1 MQVLDAP
8 LPPAAVALNRFGL
21 GARLD
26 DVPPK
31 DPKGWLRDQLE
42 AYQARPPVIAALPN
56 SEAIAVPYF
65 QSRRQANRA
74 SDAEAKQAIY
84 AASRSAH
91 RRVYRAAVNARIA
104 NALTTETPFTER
116 LVHFWANHFA
126 ISADKVTT
134 VPFVGSFES
143 EAIRPHIMG
152 NFHDLVFAV
161 ERHPGMLIYLDQASS
176 IGPQSA
182 MAQRARSRNSLRVPG
197 MNENLAREI
206 MELHTLGVRS
216 GYTQNDVT
224 EFARALTGWS
234 IGGVAAP
241 AFEQDVAPG
250 AFIFR
255 PAMHEPG
262 ERTIVGRR
270 YGQMGEE
277 QARAVLRD
285 LVKAPAT
292 ATHIATKLA
301 RHFAGDDAPA
311 ALVERLSRAFGDTQG
326 DLPTLYRVLIDAPE
340 SWAPRFLK
348 FKTPWEWAVSALRG
362 IGFKTAD
369 RLPALQMLS
378 QLGQSVWEPGSP
390 AGWADIAT
398 NWAAPDALLRRV
410 EVANRLATLAADR
423 HDPRELA
430 TKLLATPPSPDTRA
444 AIEGADSRLTGLAL
458 LLVSP
463 EFQRR

>member
-1 MQVLDAP
+1 MQILDVP
-8 LPPAAVALNRFGL
+8 LSPTAVALNRFGL
-21 GARLD
+21 GATPE

-42 AYQARPPVIAALPN
+42 AYQARPTVIVALPN
-56 SEAIAVPYF
+56 SEAIAIPYF

-74 SDAEAKQAIY
+74 GDAEAKQAIF
-84 AASRSAH
+84 AASRSDH

-104 NALTTETPFTER
+104 NAIATETPFTER

-134 VPFVGSFES
+134 VPFAGSFEN

-182 MAQRARSRNSLRVPG
+182 MAQRARSRNAPRVPG

-241 AFEQDVAPG
+241 VLEQDVALG

-262 ERTIVGRR
+262 ERTIMGRR

-301 RHFAGDDAPA
+301 RHFAGDDPPA
-311 ALVERLSRAFGDTQG
+311 VLVERLGRAFGDTQG
-326 DLPTLYRVLIDAPE
+326 DLPTLYRVLIDSPE
-340 SWAPRFLK
+340 SWAPRFVK
-348 FKTPWEWAVSALRG
+348 FKTPWEWAISALRG

-369 RLPALQMLS
+369 RLPAPQMLS

-390 AGWADIAT
+390 AGWTDLAT
-398 NWAAPDALLRRV
+398 SWAAPDALLRRV
-410 EVANRLATLAADR
+410 EVANRLATLTADR

-430 TKLLATPPSPDTRA
+430 TKLLATPPPPSTRA
-444 AIEGADSRLTGLAL
+444 AIEGAESRLTGLAL

>member
-1 MQVLDAP
+1 
-8 LPPAAVALNRFGL
+8 
-21 GARLD
+21 
-26 DVPPK
+26 
-31 DPKGWLRDQLE
+31 
-42 AYQARPPVIAALPN
+42 
-56 SEAIAVPYF
+56 
-65 QSRRQANRA
+65 
-74 SDAEAKQAIY
+74 
-84 AASRSAH
+84 
-91 RRVYRAAVNARIA
+91 VYRAAVNARIA
-104 NALTTETPFTER
+104 NALATETPFAER
-116 LVHFWANHFA
+116 LVYFWANHFA

-134 VPFVGSFES
+134 VPFAGSFEN

-152 NFHDLVFAV
+152 NFYDLVLAV

-182 MAQRARSRNSLRVPG
+182 MAQRARSRNAPRVPG

-241 AFEQDVAPG
+241 ALQQDVAPG

-262 ERTIVGRR
+262 ERTLMGRR

-301 RHFAGDDAPA
+301 RHFAGDDPPA
-311 ALVERLSRAFGDTQG
+311 ALVERLSRAFADTQG
-326 DLPTLYRVLIDAPE
+326 DLRALYRALIDSPE
-340 SWAPRFLK
+340 AWEPRFLK

-362 IGFKTAD
+362 IGFKPTD
-369 RLPALQMLS
+369 RLPAPQMLS

-390 AGWADIAT
+390 AGWADMAAS
-398 NWAAPDALLRRV
+398 WAAPDALLRRV
-410 EVANRLATLAADR
+410 EVANRLAALTADR

-430 TKLLATPPSPDTRA
+430 TKLLAFPPSPNTRA
-444 AIEGADSRLTGLAL
+444 TIEGADSPLTGLAL